1 MITAAE
7 TVTSVFGYWPEF
19 ADARVLSLGF
29 SVEGTV
35 SLVLSYIDAA
45 AGKSA
50 EVSLSFSGVRELDL
64 GSLASE
70 NVLDSL
76 TVTPG
81 DPMMVTLEPCIGLGG
96 SFTCTAAT
104 VTGVSPNNSSKPTP
118 LRGAA

>member
-1 MITAAE
+1 MITATE
-7 TVTSVFGYWPEF
+7 TVTSIFGYWPEF

-35 SLVLSYIDAA
+35 SLVLSYIDAS

-50 EVSLSFSGVRELDL
+50 EISLSFSGVRELDL
-64 GSLASE
+64 GGLACE
-70 NVLDSL
+70 NVLDGL
-76 TVTPG
+76 TVVPG

-96 SFTCTAAT
+96 SFKCTAAS

-118 LRGAA
+118 LHGAA

>member
-1 MITAAE
+1 MITGSE

-19 ADARVLSLGF
+19 ADARVLSFGF
-29 SVEGTV
+29 SAEGAV
-35 SLVLSYIDAA
+35 SLVLSYIDASA
-45 AGKSA
+45 SNGA
-50 EVSLSFSGVRELDL
+50 EVSLSFSGVRELEL
-64 GSLASE
+64 GTLASE
-70 NVLDSL
+70 NVLDCL

>member
-1 MITAAE
+1 MITGSE

-19 ADARVLSLGF
+19 ADARVLSFGF
-29 SVEGTV
+29 SADGTV
-35 SLVLSYIDAA
+35 SLVLSYIDAS

-50 EVSLSFSGVRELDL
+50 EVFLSFSGVRELDL
-64 GSLASE
+64 SSLASE
-70 NVLDSL
+70 NVLDCL
-76 TVTPG
+76 AVTPG

-96 SFTCTAAT
+96 SFTCTAAS